1 MHILSTL
8 GAKILTLMNIKN
20 QLNDPKKKSFCLL
33 PFQNAFCSFQNSS
46 FLYYL
51 IKCITWTLPKCMHYL
66 YMIFLKSIA
75 LFNTF
80 FFIPL
85 RWKLQ
90 YYYRTC
96 LYSIWHSTQH
106 WVGKTRFHPCGF
118 LVEVMSDLE
127 LLARCPLCFHHAPL
141 KSTQIHQFAL
151 KIDYESI
158 KSSIWN
164 PLIIHYTHIQVEMV
178 H

>member
-1 MHILSTL
+1 M
-8 GAKILTLMNIKN
+8 
-20 QLNDPKKKSFCLL
+20 L
-33 PFQNAFCSFQNSS
+33 PFQNGFCSLQISF

-51 IKCITWTLPKCMHYL
+51 IKWIIWTFPNINVCITYTWKK
-66 YMIFLKSIA
+66 LKKIA

-80 FFIPL
+80 LFIPL

-96 LYSIWHSTQH
+96 PCSIWHSTQH
-106 WVGKTRFHPCGF
+106 WVGKTQFHPYGF

-127 LLARCPLCFHHAPL
+127 LVARCPLWFHHAPL
-141 KSTQIHQFAL
+141 PSTQVH
-151 KIDYESI
+151 YESI

-164 PLIIHYTHIQVEMV
+164 PLIIHYAHIQVEMV